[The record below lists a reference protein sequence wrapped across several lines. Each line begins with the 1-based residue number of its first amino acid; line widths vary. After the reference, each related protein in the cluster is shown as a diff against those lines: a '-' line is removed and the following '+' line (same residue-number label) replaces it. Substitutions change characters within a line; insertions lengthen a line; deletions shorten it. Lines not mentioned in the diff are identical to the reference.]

1 MTLSLFFSRTWWK
14 TTLLVIVAVAV
25 MIRLGIWQ
33 LDRLEQRQ
41 AFNARVQAQMEQ
53 PVLDLNL
60 ASQSTDA
67 TQNLSGMEYRDVEV
81 TGEYDQS
88 GEVVLRN
95 QVWENE
101 SGVNLLTPLMIE
113 GSDQAVL
120 VNRGWVPFEE
130 YSAGRL
136 GQFNEPGIVK
146 IKGVIRA
153 SQSKPDIGGHIDQV
167 PAPGEP
173 KLLAW
178 NMVNVQGIGS
188 QLPYQLLPVYI
199 QAYPDPSWT
208 TLPYRSQVDL
218 ELTEGPHMGYAI
230 QWFIFATI
238 LGVGYPFYIR
248 KESSTPKAGK
258 HNSSPYIQNEKI
270 ESNPVDNKSKGHI

>member
-33 LDRLEQRQ
+33 LDRLEQRR
-41 AFNARVQAQMEQ
+41 AFNARVQTQMEQ

-60 ASQSTDA
+60 ASQSTD
-67 TQNLSGMEYRDVEV
+67 TNQNLGGMEYRNVEV

-101 SGVNLLTPLMIE
+101 SGVNLLTPLKIE
-113 GSDQAVL
+113 GSDQVVL

-136 GQFNEPGIVK
+136 GQYNEPGIVK

-178 NMVNVQGIGS
+178 NMVNVQGIES
-188 QLPYQLLPVYI
+188 QLSYQLLPVYV

-208 TLPYRSQVDL
+208 TLPYRSPVDL

-238 LGVGYPFYIR
+238 LGVGYPIFVR
-248 KESSTPKAGK
+248 RENAVTRAGRRSSTPYTQTEAVETD
-258 HNSSPYIQNEKI
+258 PL
-270 ESNPVDNKSKGHI
+270 DLKGQL

>member
-33 LDRLEQRQ
+33 LDRLEQRR
-41 AFNARVQAQMEQ
+41 AFNARVQAQMDQ

-60 ASQSTDA
+60 ASLSA
-67 TQNLSGMEYRDVEV
+67 APSQNLSGMEYRDVEV

-101 SGVNLLTPLMIE
+101 SGVNLLTPLKID

-130 YSAGRL
+130 YTAGRL
-136 GQFNEPGIVK
+136 GQYNEPGIVK

-153 SQSKPDIGGHIDQV
+153 SQSKPDIGGQIDPV

-248 KESSTPKAGK
+248 KESSAPKTGK
-258 HNSSPYIQNEKI
+258 SNSSPYIQNEKI